1 MIQKQSTQDQRHYRG
16 SGEASGKDCYFAS
29 SCTRRARGRM
39 RVPADVMM
47 GKKEEAG
54 PSPSRSSLHCL
65 HNQHQQFF
73 ADHSLDRQFAIQGDV
88 YGSKYLSLYL
98 KAPHEK
104 RQGKRPRRN
113 AFSHTAISNIN
124 RQTTTRTVEII
135 EETMNMAMDISSTL
149 SKMTLENAVPATTEA
164 VSVLDSTRSEYMN
177 IR

>member
-1 MIQKQSTQDQRHYRG
+1 
-16 SGEASGKDCYFAS
+16 
-29 SCTRRARGRM
+29 M

-104 RQGKRPRRN
+104 RRGKRPRRN